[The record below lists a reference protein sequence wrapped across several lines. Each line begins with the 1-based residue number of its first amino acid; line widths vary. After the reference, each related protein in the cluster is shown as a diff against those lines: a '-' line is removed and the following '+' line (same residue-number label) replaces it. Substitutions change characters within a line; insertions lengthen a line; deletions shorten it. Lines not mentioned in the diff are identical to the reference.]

1 VIIGETLAEYRARR
15 WWRRQLCGPLAGRVS
30 GRDRETI
37 EAHFAYWHPDGE
49 RAYLAAKLR
58 RDIADDDVGLA
69 AMILRSFAAALRDGE
84 SIDNALLA
92 ATLKAVRE
100 RASGVP
106 ADRDELMEAFREGA
120 RQELRRLGLDDRK
133 F

>member
-1 VIIGETLAEYRARR
+1 MMLGETIAEYRARR
-15 WWRRQLCGPLAGRVS
+15 WWRRQLRGALAGRVS

-37 EAHFAYWHPDGE
+37 EAHFAYWHSDGE

-58 RDIADDDVGLA
+58 REIAGDDTGLA
-69 AMILRSFAAALRDGE
+69 AMILRSFAAALREGE

-120 RQELRRLGLDDRK
+120 CEELRRLGLDDPQL
-133 F
+133 

>member
-1 VIIGETLAEYRARR
+1 
-15 WWRRQLCGPLAGRVS
+15 
-30 GRDRETI
+30 
-37 EAHFAYWHPDGE
+37 
-49 RAYLAAKLR
+49 
-58 RDIADDDVGLA
+58 
-69 AMILRSFAAALRDGE
+69 MILRSFAAALRDGD

-120 RQELRRLGLDDRK
+120 REELRRLGLDDPQR
-133 F
+133 